1 MDQKNSCQTVN
12 KQEII
17 THNIHFLQEKVNYLS
32 QKYRP
37 KQNPT
42 KLMAVCKKA
51 SVQEILYT
59 YQAGI
64 RLFGENYIQSAQEK
78 LPVLYQEHHLS
89 KELFHF
95 IGHLQSNK
103 IKKATELFSSLDAI
117 DSLEL
122 AQQISKKYSPINEPL
137 SIYIE
142 VNTSMETTKFGFNPD
157 NLLLFMDKI
166 VFLENIKVCGLMT
179 MGPLN
184 GKEVDNRRSF
194 SLLRNLKEELEKR
207 YSFASLGL
215 SMGMSEDYQWAIQE
229 GSDLIRIGRGIF
241 GEESVVNEQVCRL
254 V

>member
-1 MDQKNSCQTVN
+1 MN
-12 KQEII
+12 KQELI
-17 THNIHFLQEKVNYLS
+17 THNIHFLQEKVKHLT

-37 KQNPT
+37 KLYPT
-42 KLMAVCKKA
+42 QIMAVTKKA
-51 SVQEILYT
+51 SIQDILYAH
-59 YQAGI
+59 QAGI
-64 RLFGENYIQSAQEK
+64 DLFGENYIQSALTK

-89 KELFHF
+89 KALFHF

-103 IKKATELFSSLDAI
+103 IIKATDMFSSLDAI

-122 AQQISKKYSPINEPL
+122 AQQISKKTVSTGEALN
-137 SIYIE
+137 IYIE

-184 GKEVDNRRSF
+184 GNENDNRRSF

-207 YSFASLGL
+207 YTLAPLKL
-215 SMGMSEDYQWAIQE
+215 SMGMSEDYEWAIQE
-229 GSDLIRIGRGIF
+229 GSDMIRIGRGIF
-241 GEESVVNEQVCRL
+241 GEESVVNE
-254 V
+254 